1 MVQQKSIAM
10 KIEETPDLAIPDTSP
25 AEGRHHRARKA
36 KVGAYAT
43 STEHLLDEL
52 GRVDLLVRAQVFR
65 ARQANEG
72 DELRGLSI
80 SDDDVDEML
89 ERSIGKA
96 RWESAEPPLGLGDIN
111 AAIAK
116 RAREIERRRRYS
128 QKKGVELRLDA
139 LAKRFG
145 LDPFETD
152 VLLLALAPELDAR
165 YGRLFAYLHDDI
177 TRSRLSVE
185 LALALLIPT
194 FEERLAARRYF
205 IPSAPLLRHGLIKL
219 SAETPDRDTPLIRCP
234 VKVDGRIVNYL
245 VGIDAIEPPL
255 SARARRV
262 VPRAL
267 LGTLLIQDSLRGL
280 LSRLAEERDSNAR
293 ARDVFYLRGAYGV
306 GKQSTAEALAA
317 ALGFDLLVVDGQSL
331 KSAPEDAIAEIA
343 RLAAREAR
351 LYGAALYWDGYDVLL
366 ASDKKSARAA
376 VIAAVEEFPGYAFL
390 SGEAAWDPADSFRS
404 RPFLR
409 VDLGLPSYVDQTKL
423 WATALADGLGGAEG
437 NGPAIDVSALAN
449 RYRLSGGQIRDAV
462 ATAKN
467 LARLQDPER
476 GEVTLDHIATACRM
490 CSSPNLTA
498 LAHRVSLRN
507 TWDDLVLAKDRVARL
522 REICN
527 HARFRGTVLDTWG
540 FEKKLS
546 GGKGLS
552 LLFAGPPGT
561 GKTMAA
567 GVMASEL
574 GLDLYSIDL
583 SNVVNKYIGETEKQL
598 AKIFDEAER
607 SNAILFFD
615 EADALF
621 GKRTEVKDAHDR
633 YANIE
638 TSYLLQRMETY
649 EGVAILA
656 TNLSQNMDEAFVR
669 RIHFIVDFTLPDER
683 ERLRIWERIWP
694 ALTPRDPS
702 VDLAFMARRFDI
714 AGGHIRNIA
723 LAASFLAAA
732 EGSAVTQKHLIHA
745 TRREYQKMGRIID
758 ERLFSQRS

>member
-1 MVQQKSIAM
+1 MNTSEQ
-10 KIEETPDLAIPDTSP
+10 TPKDT
-25 AEGRHHRARKA
+25 AKARG
-36 KVGAYAT
+36 GAYA
-43 STEHLLDEL
+43 SSVEHLKDEL
-52 GRVDLLVRAQVFR
+52 RRVDLLVRAQVFR
-65 ARQANEG
+65 VRQEG

-96 RWESAEPPLGLGDIN
+96 RWESADPPLALADIN
-111 AAIAK
+111 TAIQK
-116 RAREIERRRRYS
+116 RAKTIARRRGYS
-128 QKKGVELRLDA
+128 KKKGVELRLDA
-139 LAKRFG
+139 LASRFE
-145 LDPFETD
+145 LDQFETD
-152 VLLLALAPELDAR
+152 VLLLALAPELDTR
-165 YGRLFAYLHDDI
+165 YGRLFGYLHDDI
-177 TRSRLSVE
+177 TRSKLSVE

-194 FEERLAARRYF
+194 FEARLAARRHF
-205 IPSAPLLRHGLIKL
+205 LSNGRLIHHGLIKIQ
-219 SAETPDRDTPLIRCP
+219 ADPPERDAPLIRCSL
-234 VKVDGRIVNYL
+234 KVDSRIVNYL
-245 VGIDAIEPPL
+245 TGIDAIEPPL
-255 SARARRV
+255 SGRARRI

-267 LGTLLIQDSLRGL
+267 LKRLLIPDSLKRL
-280 LSRLAEERDSNAR
+280 LTRLAEEREQSSQ
-293 ARDVFYLRGAYGV
+293 ARDVLYLRGSYGV
-306 GKQSTAEALAA
+306 GKQSMAEALAA
-317 ALGFDLLVVDGQSL
+317 ELRLDLLVVDGQSL
-331 KSAPEDAIAEIA
+331 KNASDDTVAEIA
-343 RLAAREAR
+343 RLATREAR
-351 LYGAALYWDGYDVLL
+351 LYGAALYWDGYDALL
-366 ASDKKSARAA
+366 TPEKKSARSA
-376 VIAAVEEFPGYAFL
+376 VLTAIDELPGYAFL
-390 SGEAAWDPADSFRS
+390 AGEGAWDPADSLAFRS
-404 RPFLR
+404 RPLLR
-409 VDLGLPSYVDQTKL
+409 VDIRLPTYDEQTRL
-423 WATALADGLGGAEG
+423 WTAALAEGLGSAED
-437 NGPAIDVSALAN
+437 NTLDTSALAN
-449 RYRLSGGQIRDAV
+449 RYRLSAGQIFDAV
-462 ATAKN
+462 VTAKS

-476 GEVTLDHIATACRM
+476 GLVTMEHIATACRM
-490 CSSPNLTA
+490 GSSPNLTT
-498 LAHRVSLRN
+498 LAHKVTLRN
-507 TWDDLVLAKDRVARL
+507 SWDDLVLAKDRVARL

-527 HARFRGTVLDTWG
+527 HARYRGTVLDTWG

-574 GLDLYSIDL
+574 GLDLYAIDL

-638 TSYLLQRMETY
+638 TSYLLQRMESY

-656 TNLSQNMDEAFVR
+656 TNLFQNMDEAFVR
-669 RIHFIVDFTLPDER
+669 RIHFILDFALPDER

-694 ALTPRDPS
+694 ERTPRDPS
-702 VDLAFMARRFDI
+702 VDLAFMARRFEI

-732 EGSAVTQKHLIHA
+732 EGSAVTHKHLIHA

-758 ERLFSQRS
+758 ERMFSQRP

>member
-1 MVQQKSIAM
+1 
-10 KIEETPDLAIPDTSP
+10 
-25 AEGRHHRARKA
+25 
-36 KVGAYAT
+36 
-43 STEHLLDEL
+43 
-52 GRVDLLVRAQVFR
+52 VDLLVRAQVFR
-65 ARQANEG
+65 ARQANDG

-80 SDDDVDEML
+80 SEAEVDEML
-89 ERSIGKA
+89 DRPIGKA
-96 RWESAEPPLGLGDIN
+96 RWESGEPPLGLVDIN

-116 RAREIERRRRYS
+116 RAKEIERRRRYS

-145 LDPFETD
+145 LDPFEID

-177 TRSRLSVE
+177 TRIRLSVE
-185 LALALLIPT
+185 LALILLIPA
-194 FEERLAARRYF
+194 FEDRLAARLHF
-205 IPSAPLLRHGLIKL
+205 IPSAPLLRHGLIRL
-219 SAETPDRDTPLIRCP
+219 NAETPDTPLIRCP

-245 VGIDAIEPPL
+245 VGIDEIEPPL
-255 SARARRV
+255 SVRARRV

-267 LGTLLIQDSLRGL
+267 LGTLLIPDSLRSL
-280 LSRLAEERDSNAR
+280 FSRLAEERDQSSR
-293 ARDVFYLRGAYGV
+293 ARDIFYLRGSYGV

-317 ALGFDLLVVDGQSL
+317 ALGFELLVVDGQSL
-331 KSAPEDAIAEIA
+331 KSASEDAIADIA

-351 LYGAALYWDGYDVLL
+351 LYGAALYWDGYDALL
-366 ASDKKSARAA
+366 APDKRSARAA
-376 VIAAVEEFPGYAFL
+376 VLAAVEEFSGYVFL
-390 SGEAAWDPADSFRS
+390 SGEAAWDAADSFRS
-404 RPFLR
+404 RPFIR
-409 VDLGLPSYVDQTKL
+409 VDLGLPTYVDQMKL

-449 RYRLSGGQIRDAV
+449 RYKLSGGQIRDAV

-476 GEVTLDHIATACRM
+476 GEVTFDHIATACRM
-490 CSSPNLTA
+490 CSAPNLTA
-498 LAHRVSLRN
+498 LAQKVSLRN

-527 HARFRGTVLDTWG
+527 HARFRGKVLDTWG
-540 FEKKLS
+540 FDKKLS

-714 AGGHIRNIA
+714 SGGHIRNIA
-723 LAASFLAAA
+723 LAASFLAVA
-732 EGSAVTQKHLIHA
+732 EGSDVTQKHLIHA